1 MHVYMY
7 IRAQVVHTSVNFHV
21 VCVCVCVCMCVCL
34 CIYTYML
41 ISTYIATLQ
50 ATFQKK
56 RSPNECSEDTWSMTQ
71 LSHQNKTT
79 SSPHLYVYK
88 TNKVGATND
97 CHYHCSE
104 CEFIYFLIFT

>member
-1 MHVYMY
+1 MHVYVYM
-7 IRAQVVHTSVNFHV
+7 RAQVVHASVNFHV
-21 VCVCVCVCMCVCL
+21 VCVCVCVCVCVHVF
-34 CIYTYML
+34 TYML

-79 SSPHLYVYK
+79 NPPHLYVYK